1 MVLCFMA
8 RRIFSIMGERAAPA
22 NLSSKA
28 LTVSNV
34 RSSNTVEPMSS
45 ARAMARAIPSPL
57 PKKGP
62 LAFRAFTV
70 KRTVPQPF

>member
-1 MVLCFMA
+1 MKSDEEKYLA
-8 RRIFSIMGERAAPA
+8 EEKNIFKEQ
-22 NLSSKA
+22 

-57 PKKGP
+57 PKKGL